1 MPFKCLTGMSV
12 LPAYMYVYH
21 MYAWCLQRL
30 EECWVPWMDL
40 QVVIHYSLLTQG
52 YSFGVWAKS
61 WNVGKSWLFHFCPGP
76 VEPSGC

>member
-1 MPFKCLTGMSV
+1 
-12 LPAYMYVYH
+12 MYVYH

-61 WNVGKSWLFHFCPGP
+61 WNVSQVQQELVVLLLSRLWDHLG
-76 VEPSGC
+76 V

>member
-1 MPFKCLTGMSV
+1 
-12 LPAYMYVYH
+12 MYVYH

-61 WNVGKSWLFHFCPGP
+61 WNVGQVCEELIVLLLSRLWDHFGVVVCR
-76 VEPSGC
+76 PSRSSV